1 MNSHRRHRALP
12 VKIERTKSIIPEE
25 TGFSVFPSCRVVMA
39 VTWRS
44 VTLDTATKQ
53 KRKEIPFPE
62 EMLISYLLSCA
73 VIAGDAG
80 DKDQKGLASC

>member
-12 VKIERTKSIIPEE
+12 WKREGTKSIIPEE
-25 TGFSVFPSCRVVMA
+25 TGFFVFPSFPVVTA

-62 EMLISYLLSCA
+62 KMQISHLLFCA
-73 VIAGDAG
+73 VIAGDGG
-80 DKDQKGLASC
+80 DKDRKGVTSC